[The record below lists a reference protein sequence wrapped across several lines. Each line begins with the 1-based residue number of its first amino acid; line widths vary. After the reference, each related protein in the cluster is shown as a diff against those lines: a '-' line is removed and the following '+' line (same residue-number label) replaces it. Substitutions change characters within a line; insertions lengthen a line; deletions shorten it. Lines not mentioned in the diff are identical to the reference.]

1 MTEDKK
7 DISVVIVNYN
17 VKDLVD
23 NCISSVYRANDNKYK
38 LEIFFVDNNSIDGS
52 VNHIAEK
59 YPDVIVIS
67 NDRNLGFSKANN
79 IALKKAAGKYILIL
93 NPDTILEEG
102 TFDKLISFCEKDK
115 TIGAVTSKLI
125 LTDGKLDSACRRSFP
140 VPSVAIPRMLG
151 LSKLFPKSKTFGKYN
166 LTYLDE
172 NKTYEVDAICGAFM
186 FIPKAVLDK
195 AGLFD
200 EDYFMYGEDLD
211 LCFRIKKS
219 GYKIFYYPEVT
230 TIHFKGESTRKTH
243 LSYVNNFYGAM
254 IIFVRKNFTGAPRI
268 FSSFLQMG
276 IYWRSFFSYVKRVIR
291 YLIYPFIDIILLY
304 ASLILSVEIRFDIF
318 PNKDYL
324 FIITIYVFVWL
335 LMLAMF
341 GLYTKKN
348 FLSIKKTFNA
358 LIAGF
363 FVNSS
368 ITYFFK
374 EYAYSRGVILAS
386 TGAALI
392 LLIFWRAAYRSY
404 IFFVS
409 KNILL
414 NKVNLLIVG
423 AEKLNQNVEDKLNS
437 KYEILHFDEIASKK
451 NTAELEEIIQI
462 RNINEV
468 VFAGNYFTNQEIL
481 SLMWKFRGRNVRF
494 KIIPSEKDLILSK
507 LNTNSL
513 DEINLI
519 EIEYN
524 INNKLNI
531 FLKRIFDILLS
542 SLLLVT
548 VYPVLILL
556 KKVFK
561 VKLSKHFS
569 KLLLLPKV
577 FTGEYSFVGY
587 PVWMNDHNIHYIGK
601 KGLTGLI
608 QLNYYDGISEEEMEN
623 FNLFYAKNQT
633 LILDIEILL
642 KTFFSFFKK

>member
-1 MTEDKK
+1 MTAKESK

-23 NCISSVYRANDNKYK
+23 NCISSVYRANDNKYRF
-38 LEIFFVDNNSIDGS
+38 EIFFVDNNSIDGS

-59 YPDVIVIS
+59 YPEVNVIS

-79 IALKKAAGKYILIL
+79 IALKKAVGKYILIL

-102 TFDKLISFCEKDK
+102 TFDKLISFCEKDT

-211 LCFRIKKS
+211 LCFKIKKS

-230 TIHFKGESTRKTH
+230 TIHFKGESTKKTH

-268 FSSFLQMG
+268 FSSILQMG
-276 IYWRSFFSYVKRVIR
+276 IYWRLFFSYIKRVIR
-291 YLIYPFIDIILLY
+291 YLIYPSIDIILLY
-304 ASLILSVEIRFDIF
+304 ASLILSVVIRFDVF
-318 PNKDYL
+318 PNRDYL

-335 LMLAMF
+335 SMLAMF

-368 ITYFFK
+368 LTYFF
-374 EYAYSRGVILAS
+374 
-386 TGAALI
+386 
-392 LLIFWRAAYRSY
+392 
-404 IFFVS
+404 
-409 KNILL
+409 
-414 NKVNLLIVG
+414 
-423 AEKLNQNVEDKLNS
+423 
-437 KYEILHFDEIASKK
+437 
-451 NTAELEEIIQI
+451 
-462 RNINEV
+462 
-468 VFAGNYFTNQEIL
+468 
-481 SLMWKFRGRNVRF
+481 
-494 KIIPSEKDLILSK
+494 
-507 LNTNSL
+507 
-513 DEINLI
+513 
-519 EIEYN
+519 
-524 INNKLNI
+524 
-531 FLKRIFDILLS
+531 
-542 SLLLVT
+542 
-548 VYPVLILL
+548 
-556 KKVFK
+556 
-561 VKLSKHFS
+561 
-569 KLLLLPKV
+569 
-577 FTGEYSFVGY
+577 
-587 PVWMNDHNIHYIGK
+587 
-601 KGLTGLI
+601 
-608 QLNYYDGISEEEMEN
+608 
-623 FNLFYAKNQT
+623 
-633 LILDIEILL
+633 
-642 KTFFSFFKK
+642 